1 MPIMTRPVTP
11 ATLKRAI
18 ETGDG
23 RTLASFYASHAM
35 ARIID
40 RDHPPSKPREIKGR
54 AEIATYWDEV
64 CSRSST
70 HYVNM
75 SIAEGNRL
83 AFTQACAYRD
93 GTKVFSM
100 AMLELENGRIVS
112 QTIVQA
118 WDE

>member
-1 MPIMTRPVTP
+1 MPIMTRPVNS
-11 ATLKRAI
+11 ATIKRAI

-23 RTLASFYASHAM
+23 RTLASFYATDAV

-54 AEIATYWDEV
+54 AAIATYWDEV
-64 CSRSST
+64 CSRPSIHS
-70 HYVNM
+70 VNT
-75 SIAEGNRL
+75 SIAEGNRM
-83 AFTQACAYRD
+83 AFTQACAYPN
-93 GTKVFSM
+93 GVKVFSM
-100 AMLELENGRIVS
+100 AILQLENGRIVD